1 MDPLGRTLTAS
12 NLSMLLVGIGAGAVA
27 SILARGSG
35 RGAIAWWVPT
45 CAVAVAMVATKR
57 WDDAAPYHA
66 IDLAG
71 LAVGVW
77 VAVGAAL
84 LHRASRLSGT
94 IPAAVVISLGGVWMA
109 VPENGQV
116 IVLLGVLAGLVL
128 AATSAPARLTP
139 GSVAVLAGSVAWAVA
154 AGAAHTDLRYVGAL
168 LCTGLLLWWPTTL
181 AGRGR
186 LPGSREQILV
196 VGATH
201 VSLVVAAA
209 RWIGSAGDA
218 TWARVAVV
226 VATGAV
232 ASVTIRVADR
242 RWRRP

>member
-12 NLSMLLVGIGAGAVA
+12 NLSLLLVGIGAGAVA
-27 SILARGSG
+27 SILARSSG
-35 RGAIAWWVPT
+35 RGVVSWWMPT

-57 WDDAAPYHA
+57 WDDAAPYRA

-84 LHRASRLSGT
+84 LHRASRPSGT
-94 IPAAVVISLGGVWMA
+94 IPMAVVISLGGIWLA

-116 IVLLGVLAGLVL
+116 LVLLGVLAGLVL
-128 AATSAPARLTP
+128 SATNGPPRLSP
-139 GSVAVLAGSVAWAVA
+139 GAVAVLAGSVAWAVA
-154 AGAAHTDLRYVGAL
+154 IGFAHTDLRYVGAL
-168 LCTGLLLWWPTTL
+168 LCTGLLLWWPITL
-181 AGRGR
+181 AGRGS
-186 LPGSREQILV
+186 PPASRRQLLV

-201 VSLVVAAA
+201 VCLVVVAA

-226 VATGAV
+226 VAAGGV
-232 ASVTIRVADR
+232 ASATIRVADR
-242 RWRRP
+242 RWRWS